1 MKRFKV
7 YTPFPSGKMYLG
19 ENGAD
24 LIIESENEL
33 TARLDTIKWIFETS
47 RYSEQMTATWI
58 ENHPL
63 CLEEYNE

>member
-24 LIIESENEL
+24 LIVESDCEY
-33 TARLDTIKWIFETS
+33 TATWKAINWILETS
-47 RYSEQMTATWI
+47 RYSHEMTEKWI
-58 ENHPL
+58 SEHPL
-63 CLEEYNE
+63 HCEEYNE